1 MRCPQ
6 IVGGEVVHGP
16 QDMPGVGRMAVIIDP
31 QGAALAVTAYA
42 MPTG

>member
-6 IVGGEVVHGP
+6 IVGGEVVHSP
-16 QDMPGVGRMAVIIDP
+16 QDIPRVGRMAVIIDP